1 MIFGV
6 VLLVFSCD
14 FVCGQMGVYFSW
26 SKLEPMLQCFR
37 KYNVWMLWL
46 SCCSLLACTNR
57 PTGKLLVLKG
67 KAQGT
72 SYEVRYI
79 DKSGADYQQSIDSL
93 LAEMDTSF
101 STYVPESVIST
112 FNKGDTLRTQ
122 DLHFIALL
130 KLSEHLY
137 KLTQGA
143 FDPTVM
149 PLVQAWG
156 FGPDDRLTP
165 QVEDLDSIQNMVG
178 FDLLEMGAKGPDVY
192 ELRKAHKGM
201 QLDFN
206 AIAQG
211 YSVDLIAALLEE
223 ADIQNYLVELGGEI
237 RVLGKNE
244 KGKAWRLGIEQP
256 VEQEGTSGLSA
267 IIELSAGALATSGSY
282 KRYYEQDGIRYSHTI
297 DPHLGHPVRHNL
309 LSVSVVAPDCA
320 TADALATAYM
330 VMGLENALQLL
341 SEHPELEA
349 EAYFISSEKNGQ
361 FSTYVTP
368 GMQHMLLE

>member
-1 MIFGV
+1 
-6 VLLVFSCD
+6 
-14 FVCGQMGVYFSW
+14 
-26 SKLEPMLQCFR
+26 MLQCFR
-37 KYNVWMLWL
+37 KYDIWIIWL
-46 SCCSLLACTNR
+46 SCCCLLGCMNR
-57 PTGKLLVLKG
+57 PVGRLVVLKG
-67 KAQGT
+67 QAQGT

-79 DKSGADYQQSIDSL
+79 EKSGVDYQQAVDSV
-93 LAEMDTSF
+93 LAKMDTSF
-101 STYVPESVIST
+101 STYIPHSTIST
-112 FNKGDTLRTQ
+112 FNTGDTLRTE
-122 DLHFIALL
+122 DPHFIALL

-165 QVEDLDSIQNMVG
+165 QVENMDSIQNMVG
-178 FDLLEMGAKGPDVY
+178 FDLLEMGAKGPDLY

-223 ADIQNYLVELGGEI
+223 AGIRNYLIELGGEI
-237 RVLGKNE
+237 RVLGRNE
-244 KGKAWRLGIEQP
+244 KGETWKLGIEKP
-256 VEQEGTSGLSA
+256 DEQESAPELSA

-297 DPHLGHPVRHNL
+297 DPYLGYPVRHNL
-309 LSVSVVAPDCA
+309 LSVSLVAPDCA
-320 TADALATAYM
+320 TADALATACM
-330 VMGLENALQLL
+330 VMGLENARQFL

-349 EAYFISSEKNGQ
+349 EAYFISSEKDGQ
-361 FSTYVTP
+361 FSTYLTP